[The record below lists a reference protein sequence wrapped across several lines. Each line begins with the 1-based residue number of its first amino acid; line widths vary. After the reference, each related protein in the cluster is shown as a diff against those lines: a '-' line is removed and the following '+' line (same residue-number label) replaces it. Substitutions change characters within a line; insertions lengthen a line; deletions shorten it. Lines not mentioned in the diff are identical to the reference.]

1 MTTNMHTADAMK
13 YYDFSRTGNV
23 LILFIKTKDAQLAK
37 RCDFYATLAWFLNNE
52 AAGFEYFEF
61 FADKLGLDYDVAD
74 RSQVPKDSL
83 IWSADSIELETTRA
97 YEMEFRRLMQEWY
110 DEQ

>member
-1 MTTNMHTADAMK
+1 MRTKINAAKMG
-13 YYDFSRTGNV
+13 YYDFTRTGNI
-23 LILFIKTKDAQLAK
+23 LILFIKARDVQLAK
-37 RCDFYATLAWFLNNE
+37 KCDLYATLAWFIDNT

-74 RSQVPKDSL
+74 RSQVPKESI
-83 IWSADSIELETTRA
+83 IWSADSIELDTTCE
-97 YEMEFRRLMQEWY
+97 YEIEFRRLMQEWY

>member
-1 MTTNMHTADAMK
+1 MHAAEAMR

-23 LILFIKTKDAQLAK
+23 LILFIKVKDAQLAK
-37 RCDFYATLAWFLNNE
+37 KCDLYATLAWFLDNA

-61 FADKLGLDYDVAD
+61 FADKLGLDYDVAI
-74 RSQVPKDSL
+74 REQIPKGSL
-83 IWSADSIELETTRA
+83 IWSADSIELDATCE
-97 YEMEFRRLMQEWY
+97 YEIEYRRLIQEWY

>member
-1 MTTNMHTADAMK
+1 MTTNMHSAKMR

-23 LILFIKTKDAQLAK
+23 LILFIKQKDAQLAK
-37 RCDFYATLAWFLNNE
+37 RCDLYATLAWFLDND

-61 FADKLGLDYDVAD
+61 FADRLGLDYEVAD
-74 RSQVPKDSL
+74 RSQVPKESL
-83 IWSADSIELETTRA
+83 IWSADSIELDTTCM
-97 YEMEFRRLMQEWY
+97 YEIQFRRLIQEWY